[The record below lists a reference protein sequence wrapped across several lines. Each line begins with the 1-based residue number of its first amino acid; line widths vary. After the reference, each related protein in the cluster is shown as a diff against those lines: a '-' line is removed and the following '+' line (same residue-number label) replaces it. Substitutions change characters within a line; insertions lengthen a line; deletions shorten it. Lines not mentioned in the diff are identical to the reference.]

1 MQVAKLQGLTFVA
14 EDDARKIAPMLA
26 PVKEQ
31 LAAARKNLKLTLE
44 PPTRPA
50 LGNLRDFGG

>member
-1 MQVAKLQGLTFVA
+1 MAKLQGMSFVT
-14 EDDARKIAPMLA
+14 EDDAQKIAPLLA

-50 LGNLRDFGG
+50 YERQ

>member
-1 MQVAKLQGLTFVA
+1 VT

-50 LGNLRDFGG
+50 FGNLRDFGG